1 MAEQL
6 QIQIVTPDKIVVDDE
21 ASIVMAPGSDGEFG
35 VLNGHTP
42 FLTGLQIGM
51 VHYRDESNNERY
63 VFVNGGFAEALPNKV
78 TILAES
84 AERRRDIDTTRAQ
97 EAMQRAEK
105 RIESAVGDDDINVD
119 RARVALARATWRL
132 KLSEIRT

>member
-1 MAEQL
+1 MAENIK
-6 QIQIVTPDKIVVDDE
+6 IQIVTPDKVVIDDN

-42 FLTGLQIGM
+42 FLTGLQVGT
-51 VHYRDESNNERY
+51 VHYRDESNKERY
-63 VFVNGGFAEALPNKV
+63 VFVNGGFAEALPDKV

-84 AERRRDIDTTRAQ
+84 AERRRNIDTERAK
-97 EAMQRAEK
+97 EAMNRAEK
-105 RIESAVGDDDINVD
+105 RIESAVGDDDIDVD
-119 RARVALARATWRL
+119 RARTALVRATWRL